1 MQPDLTDHYI
11 LVTGA
16 GRGLGRHVAE
26 HLAGCGAVIAAVDI
40 DRPACEETVA
50 RIEATGRQAQA
61 YGGDVAD
68 PAVFMAIAD
77 GFAQQAG
84 RIDVIVNN
92 AMVLKYG
99 PVQNVENTL
108 LSTMLDV
115 GIKPVFWAAQAL
127 LKHKDAS
134 RGAVMINMAS
144 PVVNRGYP
152 NTSAYTATK
161 CAIAGLTRVLAAELG
176 PQGIRVNAVSP
187 ASVPTPG
194 ALGIVPREEYE
205 RRIAT
210 IPLRRLGT
218 EADNSNAI
226 AMLLSPEMYF
236 VNGEIFNIDGGVA
249 ASM

>member
-1 MQPDLTDHYI
+1 MKPELSDHFV

-16 GRGLGRHVAE
+16 GRGLGRHLAE
-26 HLAGCGAVIAAVDI
+26 HLATCGAIVGVADI
-40 DRPACEETVA
+40 DKASCEETVA
-50 RIEATGRQAQA
+50 RIIATGGKAHA
-61 YGGDVAD
+61 YAGDVAD
-68 PAVFMAIAD
+68 PVL
-77 GFAQQAG
+77 FAQMTDNFAKIGG
-84 RIDVIVNN
+84 RLDVIVNN

-99 PVQNVENTL
+99 PVETVEDTT

-127 LKHKDAS
+127 LKHMDKA

-152 NTSAYTATK
+152 NTSAYTAAK
-161 CAIAGLTRVLAAELG
+161 CAIAGVTRVLAAELG
-176 PQGIRVNAVSP
+176 PKGIRVNAVSP

-194 ALGIVPREEYE
+194 ALGIVAKEEYE
-205 RRIAT
+205 RRTAT

-218 EADNSNAI
+218 EEDNSNAI
-226 AMLLSPEMYF
+226 AVLLSKEMSF